1 MRGGRASRYTVF
13 DVLDAKGFFELN
25 SANSSSP
32 QYTGP
37 VQYPKMFYHPLGK
50 TRVIQKA
57 EILQTP
63 FGPQKVGEQWE
74 LIARTVSDADEE
86 KRARAAGWHDH
97 PAKAIA
103 AGGSNA
109 PPMAS
114 HSRIA
119 ALERQLADVT
129 AQLNAARAAPP
140 PPVDE
145 FAIEGVPD
153 DTHVRRRRPKA
164 EAAD

>member
-1 MRGGRASRYTVF
+1 M
-13 DVLDAKGFFELN
+13 DAKGLFDMN

-32 QYTGP
+32 QYQGP
-37 VQYPKMFYHPLGK
+37 VEYPKMFYHPLGK
-50 TRVIQKA
+50 QRVVQKA

-86 KRARAAGWHDH
+86 RRARAAGWHDH
-97 PAKAIA
+97 PAKAIE
-103 AGGSNA
+103 AGGEKA
-109 PPMAS
+109 PPMAAR
-114 HSRIA
+114 SRIA
-119 ALERQLADVT
+119 ELERQINSLT

-145 FAIEGVPD
+145 FAIEGVAD
-153 DTHVRRRRPKA
+153 DKAAPRRRRSA